1 MVVIFN
7 QVYNMGGNAD
17 SLKLLYL
24 GPKKRSNVIMD
35 ISSMDIFFILKS
47 MERVE
52 IHIIVRF
59 VLRNRLSISLK
70 LIIMAG

>member
-1 MVVIFN
+1 
-7 QVYNMGGNAD
+7 MGGNVD

-59 VLRNRLSISLK
+59 VLRNRLSMSLK

>member
-1 MVVIFN
+1 
-7 QVYNMGGNAD
+7 
-17 SLKLLYL
+17 
-24 GPKKRSNVIMD
+24 MD

-59 VLRNRLSISLK
+59 VLKNRLSMSLK